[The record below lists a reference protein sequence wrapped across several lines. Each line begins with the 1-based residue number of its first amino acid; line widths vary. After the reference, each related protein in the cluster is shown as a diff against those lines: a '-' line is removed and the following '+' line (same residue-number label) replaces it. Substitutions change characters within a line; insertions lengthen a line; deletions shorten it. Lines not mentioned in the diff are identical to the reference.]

1 MVFAHLLNLTQRVG
15 DHAEAVRRG
24 RWASSVDWCFWDYPL
39 LELGAMTIGIVG
51 YGRIGQATAKLAR
64 AFGMRVLAH
73 NRSAIAPS
81 NDVYQVDLE
90 TVFRESDVV
99 SLHCPLTAETT
110 RLVNRERLALMKP
123 TAFLINTSRGGLVDE
138 KALADAL
145 NDGQIAGAGL
155 DVLGAEPP
163 ARDNLLYAAKN
174 CYITPHIA
182 WATISSRQRLLDSAV
197 DNVADFLRGQPRNV
211 VNPN

>member
-1 MVFAHLLNLTQRVG
+1 
-15 DHAEAVRRG
+15 
-24 RWASSVDWCFWDYPL
+24 
-39 LELGAMTIGIVG
+39 
-51 YGRIGQATAKLAR
+51 
-64 AFGMRVLAH
+64 
-73 NRSAIAPS
+73 
-81 NDVYQVDLE
+81 
-90 TVFRESDVV
+90 
-99 SLHCPLTAETT
+99 
-110 RLVNRERLALMKP
+110 MKP